1 MQKGGLL
8 ALTNTIMNK
17 PKQLTFPWSRANK
30 SCFENFYVDPKNSL
44 LLSIISNKIL
54 SDDIYIFG
62 INNSGK
68 TYLLQSLCNFYSKH
82 NKTAL
87 FLPIKE
93 VISHGVGILD
103 SIENSDLICLDGLE
117 NIIANEEW
125 EIAIFNLINN
135 TLNNQCRLVFASSIE
150 SSNNIFSLPD
160 LDSRIKKLQSYE
172 LYPIDDA
179 NLLHALKH
187 IANLSS
193 INLGEREAHYLLTYS
208 KRNISDLVSILE
220 SLDQLSMEKKK
231 RISIPLIKEII

>member
-1 MQKGGLL
+1 
-8 ALTNTIMNK
+8 MNK
-17 PKQLTFPWSRANK
+17 PKQLTFPWTRTNK
-30 SCFENFYVDPKNSL
+30 SSFENFYIDQKNSH

-54 SDDIYIFG
+54 TDDIYIFG

-93 VISHGVGILD
+93 VISYGVGILD

-117 NIIANEEW
+117 NIIGNEDW

-135 TLNNQCRLVFASSIE
+135 TLNNQCRLVFSSSIE

-193 INLGEREAHYLLTYS
+193 INLGEREAQYLLTYS
-208 KRNISDLVSILE
+208 KRNISDLVSILDG
-220 SLDQLSMEKKK
+220 LDRLSMEMK
-231 RISIPLIKEII
+231 RKITIPLIKELL

>member
-1 MQKGGLL
+1 
-8 ALTNTIMNK
+8 MNK
-17 PKQLTFPWSRANK
+17 PKQLTFPWSRPNK
-30 SCFENFYVDPKNSL
+30 SSFESFYIDPKNSL
-44 LLSIISNKIL
+44 LLSIIGNKIL

-93 VISHGVGILD
+93 IISHGVGILD

-117 NIIANEEW
+117 NIIGNEDW

-135 TLNNQCRLVFASSIE
+135 TFNNQCRLVFSSSIE

-193 INLGEREAHYLLTYS
+193 INLGEREAQYLLTYS
-208 KRNISDLVSILE
+208 KRNISDLVSILDG
-220 SLDQLSMEKKK
+220 LDQLSMEMK
-231 RISIPLIKEII
+231 RKITIPLIKELL

>member
-1 MQKGGLL
+1 
-8 ALTNTIMNK
+8 MNK
-17 PKQLTFPWSRANK
+17 PKQLTFPWSRPNK
-30 SCFENFYVDPKNSL
+30 SSFENFYIDPKNSP

-62 INNSGK
+62 IKNSGK

-82 NKTAL
+82 NRTAL

-93 VISHGVGILD
+93 IISHGVGILD

-125 EIAIFNLINN
+125 ETAIFNLINN
-135 TLNNQCRLVFASSIE
+135 TLNNQCRLVFSSSIE
-150 SSNNIFSLPD
+150 SGNNVFLLPD

-193 INLGEREAHYLLTYS
+193 INLGDREAQYLLTYS
-208 KRNISDLVSILE
+208 KRHISNLVSILE
-220 SLDQLSMEKKK
+220 GLDQLSIEMK
-231 RISIPLIKEII
+231 RRITIPLIKELL

>member
-1 MQKGGLL
+1 
-8 ALTNTIMNK
+8 
-17 PKQLTFPWSRANK
+17 
-30 SCFENFYVDPKNSL
+30 
-44 LLSIISNKIL
+44 
-54 SDDIYIFG
+54 
-62 INNSGK
+62 
-68 TYLLQSLCNFYSKH
+68 
-82 NKTAL
+82 
-87 FLPIKE
+87 
-93 VISHGVGILD
+93 
-103 SIENSDLICLDGLE
+103 
-117 NIIANEEW
+117 
-125 EIAIFNLINN
+125 LINN

>member
-1 MQKGGLL
+1 
-8 ALTNTIMNK
+8 MNK
-17 PKQLTFPWSRANK
+17 PKQLTFPWSRPNK
-30 SCFENFYVDPKNSL
+30 SSFESFYIDPKNSL
-44 LLSIISNKIL
+44 LLSIIGNKIL

-93 VISHGVGILD
+93 IISHGVGILD

-125 EIAIFNLINN
+125 ETAVFNLINN
-135 TLNNQCRLVFASSIE
+135 TLNNQCRLVFSSSLE

-172 LYPIDDA
+172 LYPVDDA
-179 NLLHALKH
+179 NLENALKH

-193 INLGEREAHYLLTYS
+193 INLGEREAKYLLTYS
-208 KRNISDLVSILE
+208 KRNISDLVNILE
-220 SLDQLSMEKKK
+220 GLDQLSMEKKK

>member
-1 MQKGGLL
+1 
-8 ALTNTIMNK
+8 MNK
-17 PKQLTFPWSRANK
+17 PKQLTFPWTRTNK
-30 SCFENFYVDPKNSL
+30 SSFENFYIDQKNSH

-54 SDDIYIFG
+54 TDDIYIFG

-93 VISHGVGILD
+93 VISHGVRILD

-117 NIIANEEW
+117 NIIGNKDW

-135 TLNNQCRLVFASSIE
+135 TLNNQCRLVFSSSIE

-193 INLGEREAHYLLTYS
+193 INLGKREAQYLLTYS
-208 KRNISDLVSILE
+208 KRNISDLVSILDG
-220 SLDQLSMEKKK
+220 LDQLSMEMK
-231 RISIPLIKEII
+231 RKITIPLIKELL

>member
-1 MQKGGLL
+1 
-8 ALTNTIMNK
+8 MNK
-17 PKQLTFPWSRANK
+17 PKQLTFPWSRPNK
-30 SCFENFYVDPKNSL
+30 SSFESFYVDPKNSL
-44 LLSIISNKIL
+44 LLSIIGNKIL
-54 SDDIYIFG
+54 YDDIYIFG

-93 VISHGVGILD
+93 IISHGVGILD

-125 EIAIFNLINN
+125 ETAIFNLINN
-135 TLNNQCRLVFASSIE
+135 TLNNQCRLVFSSSIE
-150 SSNNIFSLPD
+150 SGNNVFLLPD

-193 INLGEREAHYLLTYS
+193 INLGDREAQYLLTYS
-208 KRNISDLVSILE
+208 KRHISNLVSILE
-220 SLDQLSMEKKK
+220 DLDQLSIEMK
-231 RISIPLIKEII
+231 RRITIPLIKELL

>member
-1 MQKGGLL
+1 
-8 ALTNTIMNK
+8 
-17 PKQLTFPWSRANK
+17 
-30 SCFENFYVDPKNSL
+30 
-44 LLSIISNKIL
+44 
-54 SDDIYIFG
+54 
-62 INNSGK
+62 
-68 TYLLQSLCNFYSKH
+68 
-82 NKTAL
+82 
-87 FLPIKE
+87 
-93 VISHGVGILD
+93 VGILD

-135 TLNNQCRLVFASSIE
+135 TLNNQCRLVFSSSIE

>member
-1 MQKGGLL
+1 
-8 ALTNTIMNK
+8 MNK
-17 PKQLTFPWSRANK
+17 PKQLTFPWSRPNK
-30 SCFENFYVDPKNSL
+30 SSFENFYIDPKNSL

-62 INNSGK
+62 ICNSGK

-103 SIENSDLICLDGLE
+103 SIENSDLVCLDGLE
-117 NIIANEEW
+117 NIIANKEW
-125 EIAIFNLINN
+125 ETAIFNLINN
-135 TLNNQCRLVFASSIE
+135 THNNQCRLVLSSSLE
-150 SSNNIFSLPD
+150 SSNNVFSLPD

-179 NLLHALKH
+179 NLIHALKH

-193 INLGEREAHYLLTYS
+193 INLGEREAQYLLTYA
-208 KRNISDLVSILE
+208 KRNISDLVSILDA
-220 SLDQLSMEKKK
+220 LDKLSMEMK
-231 RISIPLIKEII
+231 RKITIPLIKELL

>member
-1 MQKGGLL
+1 
-8 ALTNTIMNK
+8 MNK
-17 PKQLTFPWSRANK
+17 PKQLTFPWSRPNK
-30 SCFENFYVDPKNSL
+30 SSFESFYIDPKNSL
-44 LLSIISNKIL
+44 LLSIIGNKIL

-93 VISHGVGILD
+93 IVSHGVGILD

-125 EIAIFNLINN
+125 ETAVFNLINN
-135 TLNNQCRLVFASSIE
+135 TLNNKCRLVLSSSIE

-172 LYPIDDA
+172 LYPIDDT
-179 NLLHALKH
+179 NLLHAIKH

-193 INLGEREAHYLLTYS
+193 INLGDREAKYLLTYS
-208 KRNISDLVSILE
+208 KRNISDLACTLE
-220 SLDQLSMEKKK
+220 ALDQLSMEKKK